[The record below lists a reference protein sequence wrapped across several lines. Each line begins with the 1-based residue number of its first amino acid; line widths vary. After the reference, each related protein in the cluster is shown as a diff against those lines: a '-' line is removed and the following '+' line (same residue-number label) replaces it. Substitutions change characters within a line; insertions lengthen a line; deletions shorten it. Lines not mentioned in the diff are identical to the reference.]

1 MTTANTSAGTNRGP
15 TINRHKV
22 GMLFFISSEIFFF
35 LTLLSSYAYLSGAFG
50 NLPKESLAVGR
61 TFIFSLFLFSSSLTV
76 WMAERAF
83 HRGRNGAFRL
93 WMLATIALGLVFLTG
108 QGIEYHELMTSG
120 ITLSYDVFSSAFFT
134 LTGFH
139 GLHVITGLIM
149 LSSLTGLSFAGKL
162 GPKNES
168 ALATIAYYWH
178 FVDAVWVAVFSVAY
192 LIFV

>member
-1 MTTANTSAGTNRGP
+1 MTTHTAPVTGTSM
-15 TINRHKV
+15 NRHKI
-22 GMLFFISSEIFFF
+22 GMLFFIGSEIFFF

-50 NLPKESLAVGR
+50 DLPRTSLAVPR
-61 TFIFSLFLFSSSLTV
+61 TFIFSLFLFSSSLTI
-76 WMAERAF
+76 WFAERAF
-83 HRGRNGAFRL
+83 HRHAYGAYRA

-108 QGIEYHELMTSG
+108 QAIEYTELIRSG
-120 ITLSYDVFSSAFFT
+120 IALNFDVFSSAFFT

-149 LSSLTGLSFAGKL
+149 LGSLTGLSFAGKL
-162 GPKNES
+162 GPENES
-168 ALATIAYYWH
+168 AVASLAYYWH